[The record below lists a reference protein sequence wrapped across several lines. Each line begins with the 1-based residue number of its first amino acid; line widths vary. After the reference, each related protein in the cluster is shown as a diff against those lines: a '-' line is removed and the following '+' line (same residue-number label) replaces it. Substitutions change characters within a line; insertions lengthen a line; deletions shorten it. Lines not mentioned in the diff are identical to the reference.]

1 VLGLLVGGDLKLLTG
16 VESEK
21 ADVLQKGLKLTQNR

>member
-1 VLGLLVGGDLKLLTG
+1 MGLLVGGDLKLLTG

-21 ADVLQKGLKLTQNR
+21 TGVLKKGLKLTQNR